1 MQGAGAKAQE
11 RASEVVRQNE
21 QHLESAFGLLSLTLA
36 ALGSVLLFIPD
47 KAWLLTLLPLAMTVS
62 HMTFSFVMLVPHHD
76 AAFPPGAARVHPAEA
91 EEGHA
96 LHWRLPGSE
105 HRP

>member
-11 RASEVVRQNE
+11 RASEVVRRNE

-62 HMTFSFVMLVPHHD
+62 HMTFSFVMMLPSFRGPH
-76 AAFPPGAARVHPAEA
+76 RST
-91 EEGHA
+91 
-96 LHWRLPGSE
+96 LLLPGSE